1 MARKTKILVVILL
14 IIISFGAGYMKG
26 SVDTVS
32 KMIDIGSELLEID
45 LSPRAK
51 QMFISNPALAYQI
64 IEGAGATNYTNPFA
78 KHPQASVHFE
88 YCMLTRAD
96 YDGCYATG
104 INKYGEWAND

>member
-1 MARKTKILVVILL
+1 
-14 IIISFGAGYMKG
+14 MKG
-26 SVDTVS
+26 SVDTIS
-32 KMIDIGSELLEID
+32 KMVDIGSELLEID

-51 QMFISNPALAYQI
+51 QMFISNPGLAYQI
-64 IEGAGATNYTNPFA
+64 LDNAGGTNYTNPFS